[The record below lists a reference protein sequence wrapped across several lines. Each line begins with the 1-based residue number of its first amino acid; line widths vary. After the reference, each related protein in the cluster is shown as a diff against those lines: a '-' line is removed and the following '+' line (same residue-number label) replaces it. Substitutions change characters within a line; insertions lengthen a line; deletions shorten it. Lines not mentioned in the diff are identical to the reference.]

1 MVLRIAFAGTGLI
14 ARVHAWAAQKLPNV
28 KIEAVVNHRS
38 ESMAA
43 FAAEFK
49 IARQYRTVKDL
60 LKNGGIDT
68 LIVCTPNFLHA
79 PQSIAA
85 LEAGVHVL
93 VEKPMA
99 MNSAE
104 AEAMVTA
111 GERSGAFLMVGHVWR
126 FDPEVI
132 WLREKVIS
140 DHLGQIVRTQGT
152 CMHVRNGPGGWFTQK
167 ALAGGGA
174 MVDMGIHA
182 LDTARFLIGDP
193 EPVSVYARIGT
204 HYGDWEVD
212 DTGILVVNWN
222 QGTTSYIE
230 AGWWQPH
237 ADEPQAA
244 TQLYGTN
251 GFGRIFPSYLEVPAA
266 NKDATER
273 IDSDLIPIL
282 ERDRR
287 EKFVFQ
293 MSHFLDCIRENRQP
307 NPGGEE
313 GLMNMRVVD
322 AAYQSARTGQV
333 VPVRLGA

>member
-1 MVLRIAFAGTGLI
+1 MVLRIAFAGTGMI
-14 ARVHAWAAQKLPNV
+14 AGVHAWAAQSLPNV
-28 KIEAVVNHRS
+28 KMEAVVNHKPG
-38 ESMAA
+38 SMAT

-49 IARQYRTVKDL
+49 IARQYRTVEDL
-60 LKNGGIDT
+60 LQDGGIDA
-68 LIVCTPNFLHA
+68 LVVCTPNFLHA

-111 GERSGAFLMVGHVWR
+111 GERSGARLMVGHVWR
-126 FDPEVI
+126 FDPEVV
-132 WLREKVIS
+132 WLREKAIS
-140 DHLGQIVRTQGT
+140 GHLGQIVRTQGT
-152 CMHVRNGPGGWFTQK
+152 CVHVHNGPGGWFTQK

-174 MVDMGIHA
+174 MADMGIHA
-182 LDTARFLIGDP
+182 LDTARFLLGDP

-204 HYGDWEVD
+204 HYGDWDVD

-237 ADEPQAA
+237 ADGPQAA
-244 TQLYGTN
+244 TQLHGTT

-266 NKDATER
+266 NEGAVER
-273 IDSDLIPIL
+273 IDSALLSIL

-287 EKFVFQ
+287 EKFVLQ
-293 MSHFLDCIRENRQP
+293 MSHFLDCIREDRQP

-313 GLMNMRVVD
+313 GLVNMRVVD
-322 AAYQSARTGQV
+322 AAYKSATTGQV
-333 VPVRLGA
+333 VPVEL